1 VTRRTRAAIAS
12 AVFFALAPGVVAGV
26 VPRYV
31 TGWQTRTPTAHW
43 WIAQSAGVV
52 LIIAAAAVLVYAF
65 TNFVAQGIGTPSPI
79 APTEQLVV
87 SGLYRHVRNP
97 MYLAVVSIIAG
108 QALVL
113 GNATLVLYG
122 TLVGAGM
129 AAFARWYEEPTLERR
144 FGERYSMYR
153 RAVPAWRPRVR
164 PFHADVTSA
173 ND

>member
-1 VTRRTRAAIAS
+1 MTRRTRAAIVS
-12 AVFFALAPGVVAGV
+12 AVFFALAPGVVDGV

-31 TGWQTRTPTAHW
+31 TGWETRTPTAHW
-43 WIAQSAGVV
+43 WIAQSAGGV
-52 LIIAAAAVLVYAF
+52 LIVAGAAVLVYAF

-97 MYLAVVSIIAG
+97 MYLAVMSIIAG

-113 GNATLVLYG
+113 GNTTLVLYG
-122 TLVGAGM
+122 ALVGAGM

-144 FGERYSMYR
+144 FGERYNMYR
-153 RAVPAWRPRVR
+153 RAVPGWRPRVR
-164 PFHADVTSA
+164 PFHTDVISA